1 MKIIKK
7 TANIGGREMSL
18 EIGRFA
24 HQATMAV
31 LGQYGDTQVLAT
43 VMSSVPRRD
52 LGYFPLSVD
61 YMERLYAGGIIK
73 GSRWMKREGRPTDEN
88 ILTARLIDRS
98 IRPLFPST
106 YKNDVQV
113 IVTLL
118 STDKETDADV
128 LSIIATSAAIATSSI
143 PWDGPVGAVR
153 MGYIDDKLVV
163 NPSIQQRDLSSL
175 DLVVS
180 GFPDRVLMLEG
191 GGNQVADEVFIE
203 ATNAALSESDK
214 VINLINELV
223 AEVKPTKQP
232 IPEGIDKELISRM
245 EKEFMG
251 DINKLVEQA
260 SKLERKDENA
270 MIDGIV
276 EQAHAKFEEEFEKKD
291 IAQVVDKLR
300 KKLLRKN
307 ILETG
312 IRVDGRKT
320 TELRPLSSEV
330 GILTRTHGSAV
341 FQRGN
346 TQALSVTTLGSA
358 GEEQSLES
366 ANGEGKKRYMHHYS
380 MPPFSVGE
388 TGRFGFPSR
397 REIGHGALAE
407 RAIIP
412 VLPSPEEFAYTIR
425 VVSEIL
431 SSNGSTSMAS
441 VCGSTLS
448 LMDAGVPI
456 KAPVAGIS
464 TGIIVESDDKYVLL
478 TDIMGIEDFNGDM
491 DFKIAG
497 TKDGITAVQLDVK
510 IRGLTPK
517 MVKETVERAKEV
529 RMQILE
535 HMAQT
540 IAQPK
545 GTVSQYAPQVQQL
558 TIPEEKIGALIGP
571 GGSVIKEIIA
581 TFEVDVNVE
590 DDGTVNISGL
600 NSEKV
605 KQAADHIQNM
615 MRELKVGDKF
625 KGTVK
630 RIVPFGAFVE
640 VLPGREGLVH
650 VSRMADKYVE
660 DPSEIVK
667 EGDIVDVTLFEIDDQ
682 GRINLTMVDNPK
694 KEEGDRRPSRR
705 DNNRGGNSRQ
715 DNYRGNNRRNNY

>member
-1 MKIIKK
+1 MNIIKK
-7 TANIGGREMSL
+7 SANIGGRELSL

-24 HQATMAV
+24 YQADVAM

-43 VMSSVPRRD
+43 IMSSKPRQD

-73 GSRWMKREGRPTDEN
+73 GSRWVKREGRPTDES
-88 ILTARLIDRS
+88 ILTSRLIDRS

-118 STDKETDADV
+118 SIDQENDADV
-128 LSIIATSAAIATSSI
+128 LSIVATSAAIATSTI
-143 PWDGPVGAVR
+143 PWNGPIGAVR
-153 MGYIDDKLVV
+153 MGYLDSKLIV
-163 NPSIQQRDLSSL
+163 NPTMAQRKQSSL

-180 GFPDRVLMLEG
+180 GFSDRILMLEG
-191 GGNQVADEVFIE
+191 GANQVDDEIFIQ
-203 ATNAALSESDK
+203 ATEQAHVESEK
-214 VINLINELV
+214 IINLINELV

-232 IPEGIDKELISRM
+232 VPNGIDEELINRI

-251 DINKLVEQA
+251 DINKLVA
-260 SKLERKDENA
+260 KADKLERNEENE
-270 MIDGIV
+270 MISEITDR
-276 EQAHAKFEEEFEKKD
+276 AHTRFEEEFEKKN

-300 KKLLRKN
+300 KKILRKN
-307 ILETG
+307 ILDTG

-320 TELRPLSSEV
+320 TELRPLSSEI
-330 GILTRTHGSAV
+330 GILKRTHGSAV

-346 TQALSVTTLGSA
+346 TQVLSVTTLGSP
-358 GEEQSLES
+358 GEEQLLES
-366 ANGEGKKRYMHHYS
+366 ASGEDKKRYMHHYS
-380 MPPFSVGE
+380 MAPYSVGE
-388 TGRFGFPSR
+388 TGRFGYPSR
-397 REIGHGALAE
+397 REIGHGALTE
-407 RAIIP
+407 RALVP
-412 VLPSPEEFAYTIR
+412 VLPSPEDFAYTIR

-448 LMDAGVPI
+448 LMDAGVPL

-464 TGIIVESDDKYVLL
+464 IGIIVESDDKYVLL

-510 IRGLTPK
+510 IKGLTPK
-517 MVKETVERAKEV
+517 MIQETVMRAKEV

-535 HMAQT
+535 HMAKT
-540 IAQPK
+540 LAQPHEK
-545 GTVSQYAPQVQQL
+545 VSQYAPQVEQL
-558 TIPEEKIGALIGP
+558 KIPEDKIGALIGP
-571 GGSVIKEIIA
+571 GGSIIKEIIA

-590 DDGTVNISGL
+590 DDGTVNVSGL
-600 NSEKV
+600 NSENV
-605 KQAADHIQNM
+605 KKAVEHIENM
-615 MRELKVGDKF
+615 TRELKVGDKF

-640 VLPGREGLVH
+640 VMPGREGLVH
-650 VSRMADKYVE
+650 VSHMADRYVE
-660 DPSEIVK
+660 NPNEIVK
-667 EGDIVDVTLFEIDDQ
+667 EGEVVDVTLFEIDDQ

-694 KEEGDRRPSRR
+694 KENQDRRPPRR
-705 DNNRGGNSRQ
+705 